1 MVSSAV
7 LAAVDLG
14 SNSFRLQVARTMGE
28 QVYPLDSLSEK
39 VRLAG
44 GLDEAGILDSASQDR
59 ALACLH
65 RFAERL
71 RGFPKHSVR
80 AVATNTLR
88 VAKNGESFLKRA
100 QNALGF
106 PIEVVS
112 GHEEARLIY
121 LGVSHGLP
129 PASQPRLVV
138 DIGGGS
144 TEFIIGVGH
153 EPKKLESLHMGCVG
167 FSLRFFPDGKINRKN
182 LSQATLAAQGE
193 LQAISADF
201 ASNHYGEAIASSG
214 TARALEDILSLNGFS
229 NGEITLEA
237 LDKLRA
243 AVLAAGDWRS
253 LQLEGL
259 RADRAPVLAGGLAI
273 MSAVLSELQ
282 IEEMSVATGALR
294 EGLLYDLLGR
304 FHHRDQREATVEE
317 FVRRYHVST
326 SQGERVAALALNF
339 LKQLHPD
346 LDPSPVR
353 WAAMLHEIGISVS
366 HSGYH
371 KHSAYIVQN
380 ADMPGFST
388 SEQQTLAALVLGHRG
403 SLKKFVSLP
412 EGLAPQLLALR
423 LAALFHRSRR
433 DMELPALRLSGEK
446 NAVELH
452 IDEEWLDSHPLTSFA
467 LDAECAEWKR
477 PELRVVPLR
486 RQTKT
491 AAG

>member
-1 MVSSAV
+1 MTSSAV

-14 SNSFRLQVARTMGE
+14 SNSFRLQVARTMGD

-44 GLDEAGILDSASQDR
+44 GLDEAGILDSASQER
-59 ALACLH
+59 AVACLE

-88 VAKNGESFLKRA
+88 VAKNAESFLKRA
-100 QNALGF
+100 QDALGF

-129 PASQPRLVV
+129 PATEPRLVV

-144 TEFIIGVGH
+144 TEFIIGVGY

-182 LSQATLAAQGE
+182 LTQATLAAQGE
-193 LQAISADF
+193 IQAISADF
-201 ASNHYGEAIASSG
+201 ARTDYSEAIASSG
-214 TARALEDILSLNGFS
+214 TARALEDILRLNRFS
-229 NGEITLEA
+229 SGEITMQA
-237 LDKLRA
+237 LDKLRT

-273 MSAVLSELQ
+273 MTAILSELE
-282 IEEMSVATGALR
+282 IEEMTVATGALR
-294 EGLLYDLLGR
+294 EGILYDLLGR
-304 FHHRDQREATVEE
+304 FHYRDQREATVEE
-317 FVRRYHVST
+317 FVRRYHVSAA
-326 SQGERVAALALNF
+326 QAQRVAALALDL

-353 WAAMLHEIGISVS
+353 WAAMLHEIGVSVS

-388 SEQQTLAALVLGHRG
+388 SEQQMLAALVLGHRG
-403 SLKKFVSLP
+403 SLKKLVALP

-423 LAALFHRSRR
+423 LAALFYRSRR
-433 DMELPALRLSGEK
+433 DSELPALRLVGQK

-452 IDEEWLDSHPLTSFA
+452 IDEEWLDSHPLTSAA
-467 LDAECAEWKR
+467 LDAECGEWKTL
-477 PELRVVPLR
+477 ELRVVPLKR
-486 RQTKT
+486 KTKT
-491 AAG
+491 ATG